1 MQYMSAVNLQRAP
14 CPRAL
19 QFQQISQKLPIAVLE
34 LDSRSTRLV
43 ATLHFTISKGGLCIA
58 SKSNFAYNPL
68 VPKIPRIKSKFRECR
83 FAIDMQDTA
92 AGGYAAALVEIA
104 QSKKMLETINE
115 DVCKLSQLLQNQELH
130 DFLVKPIIQAEKKK
144 SMLKAVA
151 DDAQFQP
158 CTLNFLDFLV
168 EKKRIDIIMDIMEE
182 FHLKYN
188 ELTDT
193 QVAVVTSALKLGNH
207 QMAQIARKIQRLSG
221 ASNVRLKN
229 AIDPSLIAGFII
241 SYEKDGKHMID
252 MSVKGKLEELAAQID
267 SAERIGV
274 CNRC

>member
-1 MQYMSAVNLQRAP
+1 MQSMSAVNLHRAP

-19 QFQQISQKLPIAVLE
+19 QFQQISQKLPFVVLE
-34 LDSRSTRLV
+34 HNSHSTRLV
-43 ATLHFTISKGGLCIA
+43 ATLHFTISKRGLCTA
-58 SKSNFAYNPL
+58 SKSNFTHNPL
-68 VPKIPRIKSKFRECR
+68 VPRTRIKSNVRDCR
-83 FAIDMQDTA
+83 FAYIVMQGTG

-104 QSKKMLETINE
+104 QSNKMLETINE

-130 DFLVKPIIQAEKKK
+130 DFLVKPVIQAEKKK

-158 CTLNFLDFLV
+158 CTLIFLDFLV
-168 EKKRIDIIMDIMEE
+168 DKKRIDIIMDIMEE
-182 FHLKYN
+182 FQSIYT

-193 QVAVVTSALKLGNH
+193 QVAVVTSAMKLGNH

-252 MSVKGKLEELAAQID
+252 MSVKSKLEKLAAQID

-274 CNRC
+274 CNIC

>member
-1 MQYMSAVNLQRAP
+1 MQSMSAVNLQRAP
-14 CPRAL
+14 CPRTL
-19 QFQQISQKLPIAVLE
+19 QFQHISQKLPIVVLE
-34 LDSRSTRLV
+34 HDSHLTRLV
-43 ATLHFTISKGGLCIA
+43 ATLQPCTAL
-58 SKSNFAYNPL
+58 KSNFTHNPL
-68 VPKIPRIKSKFRECR
+68 VPKIPRIKSNVRECR
-83 FAIDMQDTA
+83 FVIVMQDTA

-104 QSKKMLETINE
+104 QSNKMLETINE

-144 SMLKAVA
+144 SMLKTVA

-168 EKKRIDIIMDIMEE
+168 DKKRIDIIVDIMEE
-182 FHLKYN
+182 FHLIYT

-241 SYEKDGKHMID
+241 SYEKDGEHMID
-252 MSVKGKLEELAAQID
+252 MSVKSKLEKLAAQID

-274 CNRC
+274 CSRR